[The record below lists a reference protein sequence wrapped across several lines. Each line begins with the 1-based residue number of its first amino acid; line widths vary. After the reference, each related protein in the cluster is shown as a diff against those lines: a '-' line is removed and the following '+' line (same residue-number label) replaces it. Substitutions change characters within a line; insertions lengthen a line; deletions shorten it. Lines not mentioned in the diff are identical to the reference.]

1 MGFFGC
7 RADSL
12 NHQGTKDPSML
23 NEAAFDVFPVLESER
38 LILRQITPDDAEVI
52 FRIFADPRV
61 IRYWGAAPMAS
72 IEEAH
77 GKIAG
82 ITAAFREKFGIRWAI
97 TLKGSNRLIGSCG
110 HWRLIKQHRRSEIGY
125 ELAPEQWGQ
134 GLMPEAVDAILQFGF
149 QRLGLHSVEAQI
161 EPNNQGSR
169 RVLEKLGFVQEGYFR
184 ENFYFDGTFT
194 DTAVFS
200 LLKADWIN
208 RG

>member
-1 MGFFGC
+1 MMNDDDAFG
-7 RADSL
+7 
-12 NHQGTKDPSML
+12 
-23 NEAAFDVFPVLESER
+23 VFPQLETER
-38 LILRQITPDDAEVI
+38 LILREVRPGDADDI
-52 FRIFADPRV
+52 FRIFADPEV
-61 IRYWGAAPMAS
+61 IRYWGAAPMGS

-82 ITAAFREKFGIRWAI
+82 ITTAFREKIGIRWAI
-97 TLKGSNRLIGSCG
+97 TRKGDDLLIGSCG
-110 HWRLIKQHRRSEIGY
+110 HWRLIKQHMRSEIGY
-125 ELAPEQWGQ
+125 DLAPEQWGQ
-134 GLMPEAVDAILQFGF
+134 GIMPEAVGAILQFGF
-149 QRLGLHSVEAQI
+149 ERMGLHSVEAQI

-200 LLKADWIN
+200 LLKSDWLN